1 MAYHVPV
8 IVVPKG
14 NPAGITCLADLGNEG
29 VKVELGAP
37 SACAIG
43 KLGNKIIEK
52 NKLNSTIYPNVVS
65 RAATVNEI
73 VMHTC
78 LGNADASI
86 IWEDLG
92 DSDELEI
99 IYIPNSENIVKIV
112 PIGALTFS
120 ESPDEAAEFV
130 EFVTSEKGLSI
141 FGDYGFTT
149 YPDDKYSDVKA

>member
-1 MAYHVPV
+1 MSTTPNVPYRLEV
-8 IVVPKG
+8 EVEVPG
-14 NPAGITCLADLGNEG
+14 TPGGH
-29 VKVELGAP
+29 
-37 SACAIG
+37 AIG

-92 DSDELEI
+92 DSDELEL
-99 IYIPNSENIVKIV
+99 IYIPNNQNMVKIV

-120 ESPDEAAEFV
+120 KKSKEAQDFV
-130 EFVTSEKGLSI
+130 DFVASEKGLSI
-141 FGDYGFTT
+141 FEEYGFTT
-149 YPDDKYSDVKA
+149 YPSDRYGDVKA